1 MWETDTKEPHKISAD
16 ERRAMIVDEVNART
30 SISVSDICEHFGV
43 SAVTARADLGQLER
57 AGKLRR
63 THGGAVS
70 ITRTIT
76 ISYPDQ
82 RMNLNV
88 EAKRIIAQRALQ
100 FVDQGD
106 SLFVDSGTTTLEFVR
121 ALYSKPNI
129 TIVTNDLSIATF
141 ADSNLPHADVILL
154 GGALRKN
161 HRYITGSIANSI
173 LDTLSL
179 DKAFMG
185 TDSFDHTQGFATE
198 FTGNAEIK
206 RGMLAHSKSH
216 IMLMDATK
224 VRTPSFMSF
233 AGVED
238 FDVIVMD
245 EDPDDTV
252 YEAIEGSRSH
262 ALLITSDAP
271 RSGMPAGGNDLL
283 GVPTKERGSRSGLG
297 RQTDVHVL

>member
-1 MWETDTKEPHKISAD
+1 MWETDGKQPRKVSAD
-16 ERRAMIVDEVNART
+16 ERRVMIVDEVNSRT
-30 SISVSDICEHFGV
+30 SIHVADICEHFGI
-43 SAVTARADLGQLER
+43 SEVTARSDLDKLER

-88 EAKRIIAQRALQ
+88 EAKRKVAQCAAEL
-100 FVDQGD
+100 VSNGD

-121 ALYSKPNI
+121 LLGSKHDI

-141 ADSNLPHADVILL
+141 ADSNLPHADVVLL

-161 HRYITGSIANSI
+161 HRYITGPIANDI
-173 LDTLSL
+173 LGRLYV

-185 TDSFDHTQGFATE
+185 TDSFDPQQGFATE
-198 FTGNAEIK
+198 YTGNAEIK
-206 RGMLAHSKSH
+206 RGMLAHSNRH
-216 IMLMDATK
+216 IVLMDITK
-224 VRTPSFMSF
+224 LRQPSFISF
-233 AGVED
+233 AGISD

-245 EDPDDTV
+245 EDPDGTMAQAVESARTHARLVIADEVMRGTHIAD
-252 YEAIEGSRSH
+252 EELIGGSKDR
-262 ALLITSDAP
+262 P
-271 RSGMPAGGNDLL
+271 G
-283 GVPTKERGSRSGLG
+283 G
-297 RQTDVHVL
+297 RQWMTHIDTNV

>member
-1 MWETDTKEPHKISAD
+1 MWETDDKEPRKVSAD
-16 ERRAMIVDEVNART
+16 ERRVMIVDEVNSRT
-30 SISVSDICEHFGV
+30 SIHVADICEHFGI
-43 SAVTARADLGQLER
+43 SEVTARSDLDKLER

-88 EAKRIIAQRALQ
+88 EAKRKVAQCAAEL
-100 FVDQGD
+100 VSNGD

-121 ALYSKPNI
+121 LLGSKHDI

-141 ADSNLPHADVILL
+141 ADSNLPHADVVLL

-161 HRYITGSIANSI
+161 HRYITGPIANDI
-173 LDTLSL
+173 LGRLYV

-185 TDSFDHTQGFATE
+185 TDSFDPQQGFATE
-198 FTGNAEIK
+198 YTGNAEIK
-206 RGMLAHSKSH
+206 RGMLAHSNRH
-216 IMLMDATK
+216 IVLMDITK
-224 VRTPSFMSF
+224 LRQPSFISF
-233 AGVED
+233 AGISD

-245 EDPDDTV
+245 EDPDGTMAQAAESARTHARLVIADEV
-252 YEAIEGSRSH
+252 MRGMHIADEELIGGSQDR
-262 ALLITSDAP
+262 P
-271 RSGMPAGGNDLL
+271 G
-283 GVPTKERGSRSGLG
+283 G
-297 RQTDVHVL
+297 RQWMTHIDTNV

>member
-1 MWETDTKEPHKISAD
+1 MWETGDKSPHKISAD
-16 ERRAMIVDEVNART
+16 ERRVMIVDEVNART
-30 SISVSDICEHFGV
+30 SIHVADICDRFGI
-43 SAVTARADLGQLER
+43 SEVTARADLDKLER

-88 EAKRIIAQRALQ
+88 DAKRQVAECAASL
-100 FVDQGD
+100 VANGD

-121 ALYSKPNI
+121 MLGSKRDI

-141 ADSNLPHADVILL
+141 ADSNLPHADVVLI

-161 HRYITGSIANSI
+161 HRYITGSIANDI
-173 LDTLSL
+173 LKRLYV

-185 TDSFDHTQGFATE
+185 TDSFDEQQGFATE
-198 FTGNAEIK
+198 FTGNAETK
-206 RGMLAHSKSH
+206 RGMLEHSNRH
-216 IMLMDATK
+216 IALMDSTK
-224 VRTPSFMSF
+224 LRRPSFISF
-233 AGVED
+233 ATLED

-245 EDPDDTV
+245 EDPDGV
-252 YEAIEGSRSH
+252 MAKALEESRAHARLVLASH
-262 ALLITSDAP
+262 AAGDTLLDGEELI
-271 RSGMPAGGNDLL
+271 GE
-283 GVPTKERGSRSGLG
+283 VPEIKKG
-297 RQTDVHVL
+297 RQQTAHIETSV

>member
-1 MWETDTKEPHKISAD
+1 MWETDDKQPRKVSAD
-16 ERRAMIVDEVNART
+16 ERRVMIVDEVNSRT
-30 SISVSDICEHFGV
+30 SIHVADICEHFGI
-43 SAVTARADLGQLER
+43 SEVTARSDLDKLER

-88 EAKRIIAQRALQ
+88 EAKRKVAQCAAEL
-100 FVDQGD
+100 VSNGD

-121 ALYSKPNI
+121 LLGSKHDI

-141 ADSNLPHADVILL
+141 ADSNLPHADVVLL

-161 HRYITGSIANSI
+161 HRYITGPIANDI
-173 LDTLSL
+173 LGRLYV

-185 TDSFDHTQGFATE
+185 TDSFDPQQGFATE
-198 FTGNAEIK
+198 YTGNAEIK
-206 RGMLAHSKSH
+206 RGMLAHSNRH
-216 IMLMDATK
+216 ILLMDITK
-224 VRTPSFMSF
+224 LRQPSFISF
-233 AGVED
+233 AGISD

-245 EDPDDTV
+245 EDPDGTMTQAVESARTHARLVIADEV
-252 YEAIEGSRSH
+252 MRGMHIADEELIGGSQDR
-262 ALLITSDAP
+262 P
-271 RSGMPAGGNDLL
+271 G
-283 GVPTKERGSRSGLG
+283 G
-297 RQTDVHVL
+297 RQWMTHIDTNV

>member
-1 MWETDTKEPHKISAD
+1 MWETDDKQPRKVSAD
-16 ERRAMIVDEVNART
+16 ERRVMIVDEVNSRT
-30 SISVSDICEHFGV
+30 SIHVADICEHFGI
-43 SAVTARADLGQLER
+43 SEVTARSDLDKLER

-88 EAKRIIAQRALQ
+88 EAKRKVAQCAAEL
-100 FVDQGD
+100 VSNGD

-121 ALYSKPNI
+121 LLGSKHDI

-141 ADSNLPHADVILL
+141 ADSNLPHADVVLL

-161 HRYITGSIANSI
+161 HRYITGPIANDI
-173 LDTLSL
+173 LGRLYV

-185 TDSFDHTQGFATE
+185 TDSFDPQQGFATE
-198 FTGNAEIK
+198 YTGNAEIK
-206 RGMLAHSKSH
+206 RGMLAHSNRH
-216 IMLMDATK
+216 IVLMDITK
-224 VRTPSFMSF
+224 LRQPSFISF
-233 AGVED
+233 AGISD

-245 EDPDDTV
+245 EDPDGTMAQAVESARTHARLVIADEV
-252 YEAIEGSRSH
+252 MRGMHIADEELIGGSQDR
-262 ALLITSDAP
+262 P
-271 RSGMPAGGNDLL
+271 G
-283 GVPTKERGSRSGLG
+283 G
-297 RQTDVHVL
+297 RQWMTHIDTNV

>member
-1 MWETDTKEPHKISAD
+1 MWETDDKQPCKVSAD
-16 ERRAMIVDEVNART
+16 ERHVMIVDEVNSRT
-30 SISVSDICEHFGV
+30 SIHVADICEHFGI
-43 SAVTARADLGQLER
+43 SEVTARSDLNKLER

-88 EAKRIIAQRALQ
+88 EAKRKVAQCAAEL
-100 FVDQGD
+100 VSSGD

-121 ALYSKPNI
+121 LLGSKHDI

-141 ADSNLPHADVILL
+141 ADSNLPHADVVLL

-161 HRYITGSIANSI
+161 HRYITGPIANDI
-173 LDTLSL
+173 LGRLYV

-185 TDSFDHTQGFATE
+185 TDSFDPQQGFATE
-198 FTGNAEIK
+198 YTGNAEIK
-206 RGMLAHSKSH
+206 RGMLAHSNRH
-216 IMLMDATK
+216 IVLMDITK
-224 VRTPSFMSF
+224 LRQPSFISF
-233 AGVED
+233 AGISD

-245 EDPDDTV
+245 EDPDGTMAQAVESARTHARLVIADEV
-252 YEAIEGSRSH
+252 MRGMHIADEELIGGSQDR
-262 ALLITSDAP
+262 P
-271 RSGMPAGGNDLL
+271 G
-283 GVPTKERGSRSGLG
+283 G
-297 RQTDVHVL
+297 RQWMTHIDTNV

>member
-1 MWETDTKEPHKISAD
+1 MVAKTKCVRLASRRRASGKGSRAMWETDDKQPRKVSAD
-16 ERRAMIVDEVNART
+16 ERRVMIVDEVNSRT
-30 SISVSDICEHFGV
+30 SIHVSDICEHFGI
-43 SAVTARADLGQLER
+43 SEVTARSDLDKLER

-88 EAKRIIAQRALQ
+88 DAKRKVAECAADL
-100 FVDQGD
+100 VMNGD

-121 ALYSKPNI
+121 LLGSKHNI

-141 ADSNLPHADVILL
+141 ADSNLPHADVVLL

-161 HRYITGSIANSI
+161 HRYITGSIANDI
-173 LDTLSL
+173 LSRLYV

-185 TDSFDHTQGFATE
+185 TDSFDVQQGFATE

-206 RGMLAHSKSH
+206 RGHA
-216 IMLMDATK
+216 
-224 VRTPSFMSF
+224 RPFYF
-233 AGVED
+233 AISCSWTHRSCAGR
-238 FDVIVMD
+238 
-245 EDPDDTV
+245 
-252 YEAIEGSRSH
+252 ASSRSR
-262 ALLITSDAP
+262 A
-271 RSGMPAGGNDLL
+271 
-283 GVPTKERGSRSGLG
+283 SRISMSS
-297 RQTDVHVL
+297 

>member
-1 MWETDTKEPHKISAD
+1 MWETNDKQPRKVSAD
-16 ERRAMIVDEVNART
+16 ERRVMIVDEVNSRT
-30 SISVSDICEHFGV
+30 SIHVADICEHFGI
-43 SAVTARADLGQLER
+43 SEVTARSDLDKLER

-88 EAKRIIAQRALQ
+88 EAKRKVAQCAAEL
-100 FVDQGD
+100 VSNGD

-121 ALYSKPNI
+121 LLGSKHDI

-141 ADSNLPHADVILL
+141 ADSNLPHADVVLL

-161 HRYITGSIANSI
+161 HRYITGPIANDI
-173 LDTLSL
+173 LGRLYV

-185 TDSFDHTQGFATE
+185 TDSFDPQQGFATE
-198 FTGNAEIK
+198 YTGNAEIK
-206 RGMLAHSKSH
+206 RGMLAHSNRH
-216 IMLMDATK
+216 IVLMDITK
-224 VRTPSFMSF
+224 LRQPSFISF
-233 AGVED
+233 AGISD

-245 EDPDDTV
+245 EDPDGTMAQAVESARTHARLVIADEV
-252 YEAIEGSRSH
+252 MRGMHIADEELIGGSQDR
-262 ALLITSDAP
+262 P
-271 RSGMPAGGNDLL
+271 G
-283 GVPTKERGSRSGLG
+283 G
-297 RQTDVHVL
+297 RQWMTHIDTNV